1 MKKAISLLLTL
12 AIIFSLAACGGLSSF
27 ENDVATLVQ
36 GDLDALYLGRVNED
50 YLDLVSGTKE
60 ECEQAYQAGLEAEA
74 EYLAYYFDI
83 EILDDELKAEL
94 VALLQ
99 AIYSHTRF
107 TVGAVS
113 KLDDSTYAV
122 KLNVAPINIIE
133 QATENFDEDMADFY
147 AKYENAD
154 IEAMTD
160 EGYAQYD
167 KDWAR
172 GILTMLYKALPELEY
187 RDEQSIAIQVV
198 KDSEGFWSIS
208 DSDLYTIDTLII
220 YYP

>member
-1 MKKAISLLLTL
+1 M
-12 AIIFSLAACGGLSSF
+12 
-27 ENDVATLVQ
+27 
-36 GDLDALYLGRVNED
+36 
-50 YLDLVSGTKE
+50 
-60 ECEQAYQAGLEAEA
+60 
-74 EYLAYYFDI
+74 
-83 EILDDELKAEL
+83 
-94 VALLQ
+94 
-99 AIYSHTRF
+99 
-107 TVGAVS
+107 

-122 KLNVAPINIIE
+122 KLAVAPINIIE

-160 EGYAQYD
+160 EEYAQYD

-172 GILTMLYKALPELEY
+172 GILAMLYKALPGLEY
-187 RDEQSIAIQVV
+187 REEQSIAIQVV